1 MPQGGIIFVAD
12 WNDLRQRGNPCLEGF
27 GSWYAI
33 GWFYIDSWL
42 IQRDECWKGFC
53 PLQRNVQHLHS
64 VGRVVTFDWA
74 KLAPANAVNICMR
87 SVAWFEEN
95 QMHSLVLYLI
105 IVLYRKYVKY
115 SKFKSNT
122 QRRMTFCIHNGNMTR
137 LSQWRRWCVE

>member
-1 MPQGGIIFVAD
+1 MNTFFKWIKGVQSSSTSTMKTHTTSLLSSYKCI
-12 WNDLRQRGNPCLEGF
+12 PCSLSFSNNGYK
-27 GSWYAI
+27 SY
-33 GWFYIDSWL
+33 
-42 IQRDECWKGFC
+42 
-53 PLQRNVQHLHS
+53 VQHLHS

-105 IVLYRKYVKY
+105 IVLYRRYVKY
-115 SKFKSNT
+115 NKFKSNT

-137 LSQWRRWCVE
+137 LSQWRTWCVE